1 LREDALPWYLAVIY
15 PAPNSEEAMA
25 EGKRTGLITK
35 KDVEGLKPGQTIWD
49 AGIKGVLGFGA
60 RRQVG
65 ATVSFILAYRN
76 SDGRQR
82 RYTIGKFTALSVEVA
97 RDRAK
102 KLRERIGRGEDPA
115 ETKAEQL
122 HGQTVAEMLGTYIT
136 DCRAGHVLIR
146 RTGKP
151 KRASTIDCDASRV
164 EAHIK
169 RSALGKLR
177 ASSVGRKDIQDF
189 VRWVT
194 EGSPSKNRSK
204 RSRAKGG
211 RGAASRT
218 LATLSAA
225 FNYCRP
231 DDPNPCRGVVR
242 PAKGK
247 RERRLVDAEY
257 YQLGKALDVARETE
271 WPVLSDLVQFL
282 ALSGWRAGEAC
293 SLRWEHININAHLA
307 TIETKT
313 GISRRPLSKHAVD
326 LLKAR
331 RQSPTVSGY
340 VFPTLDGIPLQRL
353 CSGKKGI
360 WSRLVGPLWGDADTP
375 VGERVTAHT
384 LRHTFISL
392 GIELGFT
399 LSTVGAIVGH
409 AHPGEDRE
417 SRVTAGYVHVV
428 DPVLLAAV
436 DEISGRIAALMAGSN
451 VVPLEGRRHRSEL
464 RESA

>member
-1 LREDALPWYLAVIY
+1 MGEDQRRGP
-15 PAPNSEEAMA
+15 
-25 EGKRTGLITK
+25 ITK
-35 KDVEGLKPGQTIWD
+35 KDVEALEAGQTIWD
-49 AGIKGVLGFGA
+49 AGIRGVLGFGA

-65 ATVSFILAYRN
+65 TTISFVLAYRN
-76 SDGRQR
+76 RDGRQR
-82 RYTIGKFTALSVEVA
+82 RFTIGKFTALSVEAA

-122 HGQTVAEMLGTYIT
+122 HGLTVAEMLSTYIA

-146 RTGKP
+146 RTGRP

-169 RSALGKLR
+169 RSSLGKLR
-177 ASSVGRKDIQDF
+177 VSAVGRRDIQDF
-189 VRWVT
+189 TKWIM
-194 EGSPSKNRSK
+194 EGGPSKNRSK

-225 FNYCRP
+225 FSYCRP

-247 RERRLVDAEY
+247 RERRLSDAEY
-257 YQLGKALDVARETE
+257 HHLAKALDAARETE

-293 SLRWEHININAHLA
+293 SLRWEHINIDARLA

-313 GISRRPLSKHAVD
+313 GISRRPLSKHAVE
-326 LLKAR
+326 LLRAR
-331 RQSPTVSGY
+331 RPSSPASGY
-340 VFPTLDGIPLQRL
+340 VFPAIDGGPVKRL
-353 CSGKKGI
+353 CSGRKGV
-360 WSRLVGPLWGDADTP
+360 WSRLIGQLWGEPDSNT
-375 VGERVTAHT
+375 GERATAHT
-384 LRHTFISL
+384 LRHSFVSL
-392 GIELGFT
+392 GAELGFS

-417 SRVTAGYVHVV
+417 SRVTAGYVHLV

-451 VVPLEGRRHRSEL
+451 VVPLAGRRHRSEL